1 MPTAHFRN
9 TADRRIGDG
18 TYTYTFNPSGDVS
31 GAEAEEV
38 RYNFKLDYN
47 NGSAVDLDKIQIWI
61 EAPDGDRDRIYYNF
75 PNANIFANDNDD
87 HNDSDDSNDWDID
100 FDGRHQTSRT
110 DDLSGAQ
117 VRGNWKLIIEN
128 DTGRTLDLDGLEVWV
143 DYKRPEDYT
152 ITNLGIL
159 GTQQVGQPVQI
170 RATIENVGDLY
181 RFERVDIEYL
191 VNGQVIGS
199 SALLA
204 GLLPGEDNVETEL
217 HTFDFVGANS
227 VTARIV
233 GSPDTITSNNSLT
246 RTFNFEHN
254 EPDLAVTDIRVTGN
268 GEAGSTHYITA
279 DVTNVGNATHTGDIL
294 LEYYVGGDIIGTQ
307 TIGLAGL
314 NVMLPGTENSETE
327 AHFMSDAGLVDI
339 EVRIANAGSDDY
351 SSANDSLTT
360 TFSFDAPDEA
370 PDLAITDLRV
380 IGGWDVGETVNL
392 RAHIENNGDESWNVL
407 SGLPY
412 VEYFVRYE
420 GESAWET
427 VGGDALTGGSIVGFS
442 EWVHTDFTLAQD
454 GPFEVR
460 VDVRGRDYESNT
472 DNNTWREH
480 AGHSRSDAPQKNIED
495 SASDVKLATFLA
507 RTVYGIDDIP
517 DEWRD
522 DSTVNGLGDDY
533 TGYLDSVGFK
543 VLTDRDFGDLF
554 RPVDELAKFY
564 GGDNADGDYEGG
576 LFAGDQGLA
585 FADSDKWQ
593 AQGLVA
599 EGYDEDGKK
608 TLTLTFRGT
617 DGSDF
622 LESLAG
628 QAWTGD
634 GLYDYY
640 ESMRPLIEAALAYAN
655 DSANGI
661 EKVLVTGHSLGGA
674 TADAFAMVDAH
685 RLKASVD
692 LTVVALASPGVDLN
706 FLTDT
711 YFWKGM
717 EGQHDTT
724 DLFNG
729 FSIHGEPFY
738 IGVSHRIDPVTYPF
752 LNPLDPTEKVPN
764 QTLLTNLNMDDKL
777 TAILTP
783 NIDNDDLPGYN
794 FGAGH
799 NVGLYWANLSQI
811 MSDPLKALHSG
822 HRIIAGLSDYS
833 QIEDL
838 TGKTFGVFIEYAAYS
853 SITGNPDD
861 DGGNLALFGDDG
873 RDFILGF
880 SGDDVLYGEGG
891 ADLLS
896 GGTGDDLI
904 HGGAADDVIHGGDGY
919 DVARYRGSFFDYA
932 VQSDIEGSF
941 SVTSNRAQDAGV
953 DALSQIEALWF
964 SDGMLAEGS
973 FALDR
978 VYDTANAQVWASFIE
993 TYDSEQVRTSR
1004 EVIYDDGREEA
1015 ITYANGVRSTRTIS
1029 DLYDAYAWDRWD
1041 ETYDADGTRT
1051 ERIITYDDGRVS
1063 QTLYE
1068 EGMLVSTRTT
1078 DTANGFRWSM
1088 IDLVYEAGGHLQRTQ
1103 VFDDGRLQEASFIN
1117 GVPVL
1122 QTTTD
1127 VEDAYNW
1134 ESRVEAYDDDGIRV
1148 ERTISYDNGRLSQ
1161 TTYEDGALFS
1171 TQTTDTE
1178 NVYGWSQID
1187 LLYGADGHLLRT
1199 QTYDD
1204 GRVEV
1209 ASFVDRVPVSKTTTD
1224 VGDVYAWETRTEA
1237 FDDAGNRTERV
1248 ITYDDGRVAQTAYED
1263 GRLVSTQ
1270 TTDTADVFIWAT
1282 IDLSFDA
1289 DGQLQR
1295 SQTYDDG
1302 LLEETSFIDGV
1313 RSSRTMTDVGDVYAW
1328 ASYRDTFDGN
1338 GDQIDRV
1345 FTYDDG
1351 STDAFLF

>member
-100 FDGRHQTSRT
+100 FDARHQTSRT

-143 DYKRPEDYT
+143 DYKRPEDYA
-152 ITNLGIL
+152 ITNIDIL
-159 GTQQVGQPVQI
+159 GTQEVGQPVQI

-204 GLLPGEDNVETEL
+204 GLLPGDNNVEAEW
-217 HTFDFVGANS
+217 HTFGFVGANS

-246 RTFNFEHN
+246 RTFIFDHN
-254 EPDLAVTDIRVTGN
+254 DPDLAVTDIRVTGN
-268 GEAGSTHYITA
+268 GEAGSSHFITA

-294 LEYYVGGDIIGTQ
+294 LEYYVGGDMIGTQ

-370 PDLAITDLRV
+370 PDLTVTDLRV
-380 IGGWDVGETVNL
+380 IGGWDEGDAVNL
-392 RAHIENNGDESWNVL
+392 RAHIENNGTESWNVL
-407 SGLPY
+407 GGLPY

-420 GESAWET
+420 GDSSWET

-442 EWVHTDFTLAQD
+442 EWVSTDFTLEED

-460 VDVRGRDYESNT
+460 VDVRGRDYEANT
-472 DNNTWREH
+472 DNNTWRES
-480 AGHSRSDAPQKNIED
+480 AGYSRADMPQKTVEN
-495 SASDVKLATFLA
+495 SASDIKLAAFLA

-517 DEWRD
+517 DAWRD
-522 DSTVNGLGDDY
+522 DSTDNGLGDDY

-554 RPVDELAKFY
+554 RPVDEKSKFY
-564 GGDNADGDYEGG
+564 GGANGEGDYEGG

-585 FADSDKWQ
+585 SSNSDKWQ

-599 EGYDEDGKK
+599 EGYDEEGNK

-622 LESLAG
+622 LESLVG

-655 DSANGI
+655 DSTNGI

-752 LNPLDPTEKVPN
+752 FNPLDPTEKVPN

-811 MSDPLKALHSG
+811 MSDPLKALHAG
-822 HRIIAGLSDYS
+822 HRITAGLSDYS
-833 QIEDL
+833 KIEDL
-838 TGKTFGVFIEYAAYS
+838 TGEAFGVFKEYTHYDA
-853 SITGNPDD
+853 TDGNPDD
-861 DGGNLALFGDDG
+861 DDGQRALVGNDG

-880 SGDDVLYGEGG
+880 SGNDALSGEGG
-891 ADLLS
+891 RDLLS
-896 GGTGDDLI
+896 GGTGDDSI
-904 HGGAADDVIHGGDGY
+904 EGGADDDVIDGGEGY
-919 DVARYRGSFFDYA
+919 DIALYGGSFFDYA
-932 VQSDIEGSF
+932 ISAQSQSAVMI
-941 SVTSNRAQDAGV
+941 TSTRASDAGV
-953 DALSQIEALWF
+953 DELRNVEAVHF
-964 SDGMLAEGS
+964 ANGVFTENS
-973 FALDR
+973 FFANR
-978 VYDTANAQVWASFIE
+978 VYDNSGTRDWASHVQTFNRDGQRIE
-993 TYDSEQVRTSR
+993 RTAT
-1004 EVIYDDGREEA
+1004 YDDGRLEQ
-1015 ITYANGVRSTRTIS
+1015 TQYVNGVRSTRTTT
-1029 DLYDAYAWDRWD
+1029 DEDDAYVWESWD
-1041 ETYDADGTRT
+1041 ETFDADGTRVSRT
-1051 ERIITYDDGRVS
+1051 ISYDDGRVA
-1063 QTLYE
+1063 QTQYE
-1068 EGMLVSTRTT
+1068 AGTLVSTLTT
-1078 DTANGFRWSM
+1078 DTANAFGWTT
-1088 IDLVYEAGGHLQRTQ
+1088 IDLTFQPGGRSLRVQTL
-1103 VFDDGRLQEASFIN
+1103 DDGRVEEASFVDN
-1117 GVPVL
+1117 VAVSR
-1122 QTTTD
+1122 TVTD
-1127 VEDAYNW
+1127 VADAFSW
-1134 ESRVEAYDDDGIRV
+1134 TSRTENFDTNGART
-1148 ERTISYDNGRLSQ
+1148 ERIINDDNGRVSHS
-1161 TTYEDGALFS
+1161 TYVDGTLTF
-1171 TQTTDTE
+1171 TQTTDTADAF
-1178 NVYGWSQID
+1178 NWSQID
-1187 LLYGADGHLLRT
+1187 LLYGADDQLLRTRTFDDGRVEVGSFNAGVRATRTTTDVDDAYDWDIWDETYDGDGTRTERVISYDDGRVSQTAYEDGNPVSTQINDTADVFIWSTIDLAFDANELVQRT

-1204 GRVEV
+1204 GR
-1209 ASFVDRVPVSKTTTD
+1209 
-1224 VGDVYAWETRTEA
+1224 
-1237 FDDAGNRTERV
+1237 
-1248 ITYDDGRVAQTAYED
+1248 
-1263 GRLVSTQ
+1263 
-1270 TTDTADVFIWAT
+1270 
-1282 IDLSFDA
+1282 
-1289 DGQLQR
+1289 
-1295 SQTYDDG
+1295 
-1302 LLEETSFIDGV
+1302 LEETSFDDGV
-1313 RSSRTMTDVGDVYAW
+1313 RFLRTSTDVEDAYAW
-1328 ASYRDTFDGN
+1328 ASFRDTFDGN
-1338 GDQIDRV
+1338 GVQIDRS
-1345 FTYDDG
+1345 FIYDDG
-1351 STDAFLF
+1351 STDTLLY